1 MLRANKEALNSELSY
16 RPGERIPQTG
26 IYELI
31 HASGNINT
39 VVLVR
44 DEEFPTCRE
53 CGTQVRFRLVKAAP
67 HITEDKD
74 FR

>member
-1 MLRANKEALNSELSY
+1 MLRKNIEALNSEQLF
-16 RPGERIPQTG
+16 RPSQRIPQTG

-31 HASGNINT
+31 HANGNVNT

-44 DEEFPTCRE
+44 EEEFPTCRE
-53 CGTQVRFRLVKAAP
+53 CGTQVRFRLVRAAP
-67 HITEDKD
+67 HIKEDED